1 MKKLFLFLS
10 TALFLI
16 GSNVMAADVV
26 DLEIG
31 KASAFG
37 FQQDAYQFGPGM
49 HNSDKLHS
57 TGTKITLEGANANG
71 YSNVEVLKLDTIP
84 NYNWLGRNSFLYVHD
99 SPDKGD
105 FATGGNYFIDADDNT
120 EYIYLWA
127 QMHGLEGTSFDYNSN
142 MSDFNLPNIEVTVTD
157 VDGKVVEHKT
167 FLRGSISG
175 NSVMNRVDTLA
186 DFDTDADWTAF
197 KERIKTEGS
206 IPTILYRVAI
216 GSHTEVTYSWKVTYP
231 ADHENA
237 NVVRT
242 WTTKIKKSANLKTI
256 ATLKGLYLFNANAG
270 ENLNK
275 KEEDEFKEMN
285 LLKNFNKD
293 GFDYTVTGTGT
304 EGTRLYFE
312 ATMPGSTFK
321 VTYKGDTFPG
331 VAGGA
336 TLTYFDVPAPGG
348 PVEIIVTATN
358 GETRKTYTVN
368 IVPKVEVKP
377 LSPISLGIYVDGDG
391 KLLASSPNT
400 APDTLLYL
408 SQYDSAVVNEKGIPY
423 FAEIIINKSSES
435 SEEDTIIVQSA
446 TGNMA
451 LYYKKIDDDW
461 KFTDKD
467 GTQLYITA
475 ATGATITT
483 KEPAG
488 PAKGEEPDLIFK
500 TFALT
505 NGVDTFPITKFN
517 PIFKDDGEVK
527 YDVSVPNKNDASLQ
541 PAHTLYDEAAFK
553 SKKYA
558 FAKKTIINAA
568 GNVELELTL
577 MEPKQGEKSTLEN
590 MNDKAYWDT
599 VKVKSA
605 KLIAKSGKSALD
617 SAVQVPVKYT
627 LTLQNNKAGFKF
639 LTLFYDSLKTPV
651 ELDKPISD
659 TVDLYKAVGYVPDKI
674 KKVFAV
680 VGSHGNVTLKGD
692 LGTPTKMSD
701 YSANKDYKVYEFDA
715 KSWADEDSKNLIIE
729 DKAEAGNSK
738 QVTITLQKEY
748 NLKLKSLS
756 ITQSGKTLFSRKES
770 ALKDS
775 TDFDVL
781 LDPDFEIGSL
791 LDITL
796 NPIPATK
803 SKLVSVKRSLHVEN
817 DVFAFTFT
825 VYDPDG
831 HTQDYH
837 VNLSYPTSNANLDY
851 LTTSVGLVSPPFSPD
866 IEAYE
871 LVVADSVRS
880 LRVLAGAQDPHAVV
894 KLETASSRNV
904 GVTIDLDYKT
914 TVVPIQVVAPDTKTT
929 RDYTLTIVNPS
940 LPVEETGIKA
950 VTLDQMTIAAKS
962 GALSITSPVAERIY
976 IYSVTGNVIS
986 SVDKTAGSVVVPVS
1000 AKGVTVIKGTSG
1012 WVSKVYL
1019 K

>member
-49 HNSDKLHS
+49 HNGTTLA
-57 TGTKITLEGANANG
+57 TGGTKITLAEAEANG
-71 YSNVEVLKLDTIP
+71 YSNAATLKGSSTIKDTIQH
-84 NYNWLGRNSFLYVHD
+84 YNWLGRKSFLYVHD
-99 SPDKGD
+99 SPDDGN
-105 FATGGNYFIDADDNT
+105 FVTGGNYFIDADENT

-127 QMHGLEGTSFDYNSN
+127 QIHEPEGETIDYTKNQDSK
-142 MSDFNLPNIEVTVTD
+142 FNLPIIEVTVTD
-157 VDGKVVEHKT
+157 VDGKVLPHET
-167 FLRGSISG
+167 FLRGTISG
-175 NSVMNRVDTLA
+175 KANVMNLIDTLA
-186 DFDTDADWTAF
+186 EFTNWDDFKA
-197 KERIKTEGS
+197 RIKKEES

-242 WTTKIKKSANLKTI
+242 WTTKIKKNANLTKI
-256 ATLKGLYLFNANAG
+256 ATLKGLYLFNAGVDEDPNR
-270 ENLNK
+270 
-275 KEEDEFKEMN
+275 KEEEHFKENN

-293 GFDYTVTGTGT
+293 VFDYNVTGTETG
-304 EGTRLYFE
+304 GTRLYFE

-336 TLTYFDVPAPGG
+336 TLTYFDVPKPGG

-368 IVPKVEVKP
+368 IVPKDEVTP
-377 LSPISLGIYVDGDG
+377 LSPLSLGIYVNGEG
-391 KLLASSPNT
+391 KLTSTST
-400 APDTLLYL
+400 DSLLYL
-408 SQYDSAVVNEKGIPY
+408 SQYDSAVVNVKGIPF
-423 FAEIIINKSSES
+423 FAEIIPDNDQ
-435 SEEDTIIVQSA
+435 DTIITYSA
-446 TGNMA
+446 TGNVA
-451 LYYKKIDDDW
+451 LYYIHGEGDSLAFRDINRNLLHIKW
-461 KFTDKD
+461 SGNATA
-467 GTQLYITA
+467 IT
-475 ATGATITT
+475 
-483 KEPAG
+483 KPAG
-488 PAKGEEPDLIFK
+488 PAPGEEPDLIFK

-517 PIFKDDGEVK
+517 PIFKGK
-527 YDVSVPNKNDASLQ
+527 NSGRYDVSVPDKTDASLE
-541 PAHTLYDEAAFK
+541 PVYTFYEGKETEFK

-558 FAKKTIINAA
+558 FARKTTIKSA
-568 GNVELELTL
+568 GDVELELTL
-577 MEPKQGEKSTLEN
+577 KKPKANDATLAN
-590 MNDKAYWDT
+590 IDDIAKWDT
-599 VKVKSA
+599 VKVKSDS
-605 KLIAKSGKSALD
+605 LIKKSAGTALD
-617 SAVQVPVKYT
+617 SAAQVPVQYV
-627 LTLQNNKAGFKF
+627 LTLKNNKAGFKF

-651 ELDKPISD
+651 VLDKPVSD
-659 TVDLYKAVGYVPDKI
+659 TVDLYKAVGYVPAKI
-674 KKVFAV
+674 KKIFAV
-680 VGSHGNVTLKGD
+680 VESHGEVTLKGD
-692 LGTPTKMSD
+692 GLGDHENAVP
-701 YSANKDYKVYEFDA
+701 YPANNDYKVYEF
-715 KSWADEDSKNLIIE
+715 KNLGTWVAGVSRALIIE

-738 QVTITLQKEY
+738 QVIITLQKEY
-748 NLKLKSLS
+748 DLKLKELS
-756 ITQSGKTLFSRKES
+756 IIQSGKILFSRTEK

-775 TDFDVL
+775 TDFDEL
-781 LDPDFEIGSL
+781 LDSDFELGSL
-791 LDITL
+791 MDVD
-796 NPIPATK
+796 TK
-803 SKLVSVKRSLHVEN
+803 HDLAIESKVVGVKRSLRLEG

-831 HTQDYH
+831 NTRDYH
-837 VNLSYPTSNANLDY
+837 VNLSYRTSNANLDY
-851 LTTSVGLVSPPFSPD
+851 LTTSVGLVSPSFSPD
-866 IEAYE
+866 FTAYE

-904 GVTIDLDYKT
+904 GVTFDLLYKT
-914 TVVPIQVVAPDTKTT
+914 TVVAIQVVAPNGLT
-929 RDYTLTIVNPS
+929 RDYTLTIVNES
-940 LPVEETGIKA
+940 LPTGTGIKA
-950 VTLDQMTIAAKS
+950 VTLDQVTIAARA
-962 GALSITSPVAERIY
+962 GALSITSPVAERVY